1 MDRRNFLIGG
11 LAALGAARV
20 AQAQRTYRVTVLVHG
35 PELTQRGRVDAL
47 RAGLKQH
54 GYVEGRNLSL
64 SVQWN
69 EGGLERL
76 PGLAA
81 ELLKPRPDVIVAA
94 QRWRPRPCRSK
105 RAACRS
111 SSCGALAP

>member
-20 AQAQRTYRVTVLVHG
+20 AQAQRTYRVAVLVHG

-54 GYVEGRNLSL
+54 G
-64 SVQWN
+64 
-69 EGGLERL
+69 
-76 PGLAA
+76 
-81 ELLKPRPDVIVAA
+81 
-94 QRWRPRPCRSK
+94 
-105 RAACRS
+105 
-111 SSCGALAP
+111 